1 MRKYFGIIVLIVVF
15 LAVFV
20 PFASSNPDG
29 LEKVAL
35 TFGAEEHQPFWN
47 GLMGDY
53 SIGAV
58 GNSYVSTVLAGVF
71 GVFMVLLVTFL
82 LGKAIAP
89 KSHG

>member
-1 MRKYFGIIVLIVVF
+1 MRKHLAIVGLIVVF
-15 LAVFV
+15 LLVFV

-29 LEKVAL
+29 LEKVAS
-35 TFGAEEHQPFWN
+35 TFGAEEHPSFWN
-47 GLMGDY
+47 GLMADY

-71 GVFMVLLVTFL
+71 GVFMVLLVAFL
-82 LGKAIAP
+82 LGKALAP

>member
-1 MRKYFGIIVLIVVF
+1 VKKYFGIIALIVVF

-29 LEKVAL
+29 LEKVAS

-47 GLMGDY
+47 GLMADY
-53 SIGAV
+53 SVGAV

-71 GVFMVLLVTFL
+71 GAFMVLLVALL
-82 LGKAIAP
+82 LGKAISP

>member
-1 MRKYFGIIVLIVVF
+1 VRKYFGIVALIVVF

-29 LEKVAL
+29 LEKVAS
-35 TFGAEEHQPFWN
+35 TFGAEEHQPFWS
-47 GLMGDY
+47 GLMADY

-58 GNSYVSTVLAGVF
+58 GSSYVSTVLAGVF
-71 GVFMVLLVTFL
+71 GAFMVLLVALL

>member
-1 MRKYFGIIVLIVVF
+1 MRKQLGMIVLIVVF

-29 LEKVAL
+29 LEKVAS
-35 TFGAEEHQPFWN
+35 TFGAKEQPSIWN
-47 GLMGDY
+47 GLMADY
-53 SIGAV
+53 SVGVV
-58 GNSYVSTVLAGVF
+58 GNSYVSTVLAGVV
-71 GVFMVLLVTFL
+71 GVFMVLLVALL

>member
-1 MRKYFGIIVLIVVF
+1 VKKYFGIVALIVVF

-29 LEKVAL
+29 LEKVASA
-35 TFGAEEHQPFWN
+35 FGVEEHQPFWS
-47 GLMGDY
+47 GLMADY

-71 GVFMVLLVTFL
+71 GVFVVLLVALL
-82 LGKAIAP
+82 LGKALAP
-89 KSHG
+89 KSQG